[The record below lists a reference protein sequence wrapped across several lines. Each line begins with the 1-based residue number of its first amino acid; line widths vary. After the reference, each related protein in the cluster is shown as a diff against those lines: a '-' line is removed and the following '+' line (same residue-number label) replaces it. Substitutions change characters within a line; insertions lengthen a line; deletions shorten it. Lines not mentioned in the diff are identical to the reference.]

1 MISNIE
7 PPKLP
12 IHTILNHHQ
21 HHHDEPLSGM
31 LTPPLQTTTAT
42 VPFRWEEQPG
52 KPRPCT
58 DMIIVP
64 QQQKCLELPPRLTK
78 IESKTLSPTTVLDG
92 PSDLKGS
99 SKNLLSSSFRV
110 SKERRRLEGRHKSF
124 DSCDGWSTPVEDNN
138 GQHVMLLGGG
148 GSAKGIFGSFRFKG
162 NSDTKHKVKGSS
174 VISPLSTMDNIFFEE
189 KKGKRFRRNSSLSKV
204 TRSHFWVSS
213 FFSTSYF
220 GV

>member
-1 MISNIE
+1 MISNTEE

-12 IHTILNHHQ
+12 LHTIPY
-21 HHHDEPLSGM
+21 HHDEQPSGM

-58 DMIIVP
+58 DMIIAP

-92 PSDLKGS
+92 PSDLKG
-99 SKNLLSSSFRV
+99 KTLLSSSFRFY
-110 SKERRRLEGRHKSF
+110 KERRRLEGRHNKSF
-124 DSCDGWSTPVEDNN
+124 DSSDGWSTPVEDNS

-148 GSAKGIFGSFRFKG
+148 GSTAKGIFGSFRFKG
-162 NSDTKHKVKGSS
+162 STDNKHKVKGSY
-174 VISPLSTMDNIFFEE
+174 VISPMSIMDNCFFEE
-189 KKGKRFRRNSSLSKV
+189 KKGKRLRRNSSLSKV
-204 TRSHFWVSS
+204 TRSHFWVSLF
-213 FFSTSYF
+213 FFSSSNF
-220 GV
+220 CV